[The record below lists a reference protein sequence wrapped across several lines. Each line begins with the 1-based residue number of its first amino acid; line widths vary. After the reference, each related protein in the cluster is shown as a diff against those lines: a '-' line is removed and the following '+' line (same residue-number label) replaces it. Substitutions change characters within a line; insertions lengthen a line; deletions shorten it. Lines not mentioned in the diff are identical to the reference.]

1 MESPADPRFVPPPPP
16 GGFDLVRRPVP
27 PSIARWVADAI
38 HYRERAPGI
47 FRQVET
53 ASLVVPL
60 VISFGTPF
68 SIALGRE
75 PDAADG
81 FGSFTSGLFAGPVFI
96 RSAGTAECV
105 QVNFTPLGAWR
116 FFGLPM
122 SELAGAMVAVDDLG
136 DAELRDLRRR
146 LGELDSVEARLDLA
160 LRTVERRL
168 LAAPEID
175 PAVEAAWQWLAA
187 RHGDIRIDRLA
198 ARLDWSR
205 KHLAARFRAATGVP
219 PKTLARI
226 MRFGRAQALAR
237 SGEDWAGI
245 AAACG
250 YADQAHLARE
260 FAELAGQ
267 TPTEWR
273 LAA

>member
-1 MESPADPRFVPPPPP
+1 M
-16 GGFDLVRRPVP
+16 
-27 PSIARWVADAI
+27 
-38 HYRERAPGI
+38 
-47 FRQVET
+47 
-53 ASLVVPL
+53 
-60 VISFGTPF
+60 
-68 SIALGRE
+68 
-75 PDAADG
+75 
-81 FGSFTSGLFAGPVFI
+81 
-96 RSAGTAECV
+96 

-136 DAELRDLRRR
+136 NAELRGLRQR
-146 LGELDSVEARLDLA
+146 LGELDGAQARLDLA

-226 MRFGRAQALAR
+226 MRFGRDPGPVLPGAR
-237 SGEDWAGI
+237 QRLG

-273 LAA
+273 AAA